1 MAMVM
6 TAADVVEVL
15 ELLEGARIEAWVD
28 GGWGVDALLG
38 EQTREH
44 DDLDLTVPAGSV
56 PAARAFLE
64 AAGFATLRDWLP
76 VALAL
81 RDPSGREVD
90 LHPLAP
96 SRDGGGDQAQPKG
109 PPFHYGSPAGRFA
122 ASRRRRSCAPTS
134 ATHRPP
140 RTSAT
145 CGCSSSASGSNRRPP
160 TPDGP
165 AAVDQAARSPA
176 TTRSSLRARL

>member
-109 PPFHYGSPAGRFA
+109 PPFHYGPPAGGRIAGRPVRCVA
-122 ASRRRRSCAPTS
+122 AETQLRA
-134 ATHRPP
+134 HL
-140 RTSAT
+140 
-145 CGCSSSASGSNRRPP
+145 GYPP
-160 TPDGP
+160 T
-165 AAVDQAARSPA
+165 AKDQRDV
-176 TTRSSLRARL
+176 RLLVERFGLEPPPPYA